1 MATMIIGVGTP
12 DEMKVELDEKMMDAY
27 LANPEAF
34 SKLIITLNE
43 SNTKIK
49 IKDREI
55 EYVREDRKRI
65 QDDTKRIQDET
76 KRIHEDTKYKREE
89 TISSGLECVCK
100 IAIDMMNLVNKM
112 KESDDESDESSD
124 IVDTRT
130 DEEVEKDIKENY
142 TFSNENEITR

>member
-55 EYVREDRKRI
+55 EYVREDR
-65 QDDTKRIQDET
+65 KRIQDET

>member
-65 QDDTKRIQDET
+65 QDDT